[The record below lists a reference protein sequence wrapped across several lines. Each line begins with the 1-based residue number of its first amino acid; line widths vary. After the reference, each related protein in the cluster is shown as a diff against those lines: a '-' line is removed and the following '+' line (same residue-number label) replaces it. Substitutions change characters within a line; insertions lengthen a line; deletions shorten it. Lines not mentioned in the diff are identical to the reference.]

1 MGGSHVKVRCRGQFL
16 AADTTTFL
24 SGINGVSGFLAT
36 TAGTITVSYQ
46 DGSNGTSI
54 VTVTP
59 VQAVPVAAG
68 GYTPIPLEFSQ
79 NGGTITLAGG
89 ASGTLFI

>member
-1 MGGSHVKVRCRGQFL
+1 MSSKVKERFRGQFL

-24 SGINGVSGFLAT
+24 SGINGVSGFLAA

-59 VQAVPVAAG
+59 VQTVPVAAG
-68 GYTPIPLEFSQ
+68 GFALIPLEFAQ

-89 ASGTLFI
+89 ASGTIFI